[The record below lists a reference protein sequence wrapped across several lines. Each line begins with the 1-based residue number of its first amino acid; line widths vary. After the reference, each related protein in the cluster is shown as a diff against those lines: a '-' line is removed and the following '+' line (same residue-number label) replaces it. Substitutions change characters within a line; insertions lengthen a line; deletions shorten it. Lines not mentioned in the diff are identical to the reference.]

1 MPPGPYLGQ
10 HSGRTRVEA
19 PANTP
24 GLSCSPNFSS
34 DFGAVLQETEGTRI
48 SQQAS
53 SAPLGL
59 LMCGLNQGS
68 PGWRNWD
75 RKVGLGMFSE
85 ALEMGLEREGEFG
98 DGLNWPGCFKM
109 QSTLGG
115 R

>member
-1 MPPGPYLGQ
+1 
-10 HSGRTRVEA
+10 
-19 PANTP
+19 
-24 GLSCSPNFSS
+24 
-34 DFGAVLQETEGTRI
+34 
-48 SQQAS
+48 
-53 SAPLGL
+53 
-59 LMCGLNQGS
+59 MCGLNQGS

-109 QSTLGG
+109 QSTLGS